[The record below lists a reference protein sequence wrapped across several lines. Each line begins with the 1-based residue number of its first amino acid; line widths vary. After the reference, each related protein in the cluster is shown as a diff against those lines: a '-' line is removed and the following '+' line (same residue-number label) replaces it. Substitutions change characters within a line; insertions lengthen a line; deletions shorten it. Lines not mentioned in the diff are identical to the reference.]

1 MSQTTSSNPGGSDT
15 SLPSNVGAGI
25 CAIFPLIGGT
35 IFYFIEKKDLFVR
48 HWAVQ
53 GIYLGVAG
61 LAFSIAIKIA
71 ALIFHAIPVIGW
83 LLGGLLA
90 LATVLGDIALFVLW
104 ILGIIKAFQGQRWEY
119 PYISEQ
125 CKKLFSGLA

>member
-15 SLPSNVGAGI
+15 RLPSNV
-25 CAIFPLIGGT
+25 
-35 IFYFIEKKDLFVR
+35 
-48 HWAVQ
+48 AVQ

-61 LAFSIAIKIA
+61 LAFSIAIKISV
-71 ALIFHAIPVIGW
+71 AILHQIPTI
-83 LLGGLLA
+83 GGLLIG
-90 LATVLGDIALFVLW
+90 LLLLVQLLGDLALTILW

-125 CKKLFSGLA
+125 GKKLFPGLA

>member
-15 SLPSNVGAGI
+15 GLPSNVGACI

-53 GIYLGVAG
+53 GIYFGVAG
-61 LAFSIAIKIA
+61 LVFSAAVKIA

-83 LLGGLLA
+83 LLGGLL
-90 LATVLGDIALFVLW
+90 VLVIVFGDIALFILW
-104 ILGIIKAFQGQRWEY
+104 ILGIIKAFRGQRWEY

-125 CKKLFSGLA
+125 CKKLFPGLA

>member
-15 SLPSNVGAGI
+15 GLPSNLGAGI

-83 LLGGLLA
+83 LLGGLLV
-90 LATVLGDIALFVLW
+90 LVTVFGDIALFVLW
-104 ILGIIKAFQGQRWEY
+104 IFGIIKAFQGQRWEY

-125 CKKLFSGLA
+125 CKKLFPGLA

>member
-15 SLPSNVGAGI
+15 GLPSNLGAGI

-61 LAFSIAIKIA
+61 LAFSIAIKISV
-71 ALIFHAIPVIGW
+71 AILHQIPTI
-83 LLGGLLA
+83 GGLLIG
-90 LATVLGDIALFVLW
+90 LLLLVQLLGDLAFTVLW
-104 ILGIIKAFQGQRWEY
+104 ILGIIKAFRGQRWEY

-125 CKKLFSGLA
+125 CKKLFPGLA

>member
-1 MSQTTSSNPGGSDT
+1 MSQTTSSNPGGSVT
-15 SLPSNVGAGI
+15 GLPSNVAAGI

-61 LAFSIAIKIA
+61 LAFSIAIKISV
-71 ALIFHAIPVIGW
+71 AILHQIPTI
-83 LLGGLLA
+83 GGLLIG
-90 LATVLGDIALFVLW
+90 LLLLVQLLGDLAFTVLW
-104 ILGIIKAFQGQRWEY
+104 ILGIIKAFRGQRWEY

-125 CKKLFSGLA
+125 CKKLFPGLA

>member
-15 SLPSNVGAGI
+15 GLPSNLGAGI

-61 LAFSIAIKIA
+61 LAFSIVIKISV
-71 ALIFHAIPVIGW
+71 AILHQIPTI
-83 LLGGLLA
+83 GGLLIG
-90 LATVLGDIALFVLW
+90 LLLLVQLLGDLALMILW

-125 CKKLFSGLA
+125 CKKLFPGLA

>member
-15 SLPSNVGAGI
+15 GLPSNVGAGI

-61 LAFSIAIKIA
+61 LAFSIAIKISV
-71 ALIFHAIPVIGW
+71 AILHQIPTI
-83 LLGGLLA
+83 GGLLIG
-90 LATVLGDIALFVLW
+90 LLLLVQLLGDLAFTVLW
-104 ILGIIKAFQGQRWEY
+104 ILGIIKAFRGQRWEY

-125 CKKLFSGLA
+125 CKKLFPGLA

>member
-1 MSQTTSSNPGGSDT
+1 MSQTTSSNPGGSVT
-15 SLPSNVGAGI
+15 GLPSNVAAGI

-61 LAFSIAIKIA
+61 LAFSIAIKISV
-71 ALIFHAIPVIGW
+71 AILHQIPTI
-83 LLGGLLA
+83 GGLLIG
-90 LATVLGDIALFVLW
+90 LLLLVQLLGDLAFTVLW

-125 CKKLFSGLA
+125 CKKLFPGLA